1 MCGIDFSND
10 LAKIYPIKKKII
22 DSTNY
27 RGPDLSNYIIKEKLF
42 FGFNYLSI
50 TGTHKGSP
58 QPFERNGNILI
69 FNGEIYN
76 FNILKKNLEKKKIKF
91 KTDGDTEVLS
101 ACLEYYGVKKTH
113 ELLEGMWAFVYYDI
127 KKKLII

>member
-10 LAKIYPIKKKII
+10 FPKLYPLRFNIVKDTK
-22 DSTNY
+22 Y
-27 RGPDLSNYIIKEKLF
+27 RGPDLSKNIVKENLF

-58 QPFERNGNILI
+58 QPFIRNNNILI

-76 FNILKKNLEKKKIKF
+76 FSLLKDNLLKKKNSI
-91 KTDGDTEVLS
+91 
-101 ACLEYYGVKKTH
+101 
-113 ELLEGMWAFVYYDI
+113 
-127 KKKLII
+127 